1 VATLP
6 GFTRFLLTAVWLLST
21 VMQTPDAWAAAKVD
35 LGWLEASQIDRDWKV
50 VRVFDLSPSANALR
64 EGDILIAAD
73 DLRLSNLNPLTVA
86 RILNRFRFNATGLSV
101 LREGSM
107 RKLQFP
113 VSSEPLLALES
124 QDEVVSSPV
133 VPYRTDEHAPA
144 LALPDAMGRP
154 HVISFDGK
162 WTLIHIW
169 NTGCDPSEVA
179 ALNEISNP
187 SPGLLDVI
195 GVAMNDTADSIK
207 QFSMR
212 EPIEFVNLLGG
223 DYDGDFARKF
233 NYFALRTDILVN
245 PDGRVVFV
253 GNGPNAL
260 RAAWTIFRGN
270 TSNETTLEINH

>member
-1 VATLP
+1 MATLP

>member
-1 VATLP
+1 
-6 GFTRFLLTAVWLLST
+6 
-21 VMQTPDAWAAAKVD
+21 MQTPDAWAAAKVD